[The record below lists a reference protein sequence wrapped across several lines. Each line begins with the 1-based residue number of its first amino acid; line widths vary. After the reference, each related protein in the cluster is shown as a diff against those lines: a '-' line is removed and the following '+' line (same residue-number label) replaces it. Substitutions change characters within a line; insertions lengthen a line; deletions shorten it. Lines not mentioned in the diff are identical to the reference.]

1 MIFFNKLMAV
11 TDNWKLIF
19 FFWIYLFIQNQVIGF
34 PQIIS
39 IWLLRDLWDFF
50 VSSIWNQALHWPLRF
65 SLAERTVSFLSVPR
79 RSLESNHLTVMT
91 LLFCPQSEVASP
103 SSSLMPSQ
111 EGTAQALASSGKSVN
126 LQYTQKETLPE
137 PVCGS
142 ALGGYLYIQL
152 ETLMKINSFIR
163 GILC

>member
-1 MIFFNKLMAV
+1 
-11 TDNWKLIF
+11 
-19 FFWIYLFIQNQVIGF
+19 
-34 PQIIS
+34 
-39 IWLLRDLWDFF
+39 
-50 VSSIWNQALHWPLRF
+50 
-65 SLAERTVSFLSVPR
+65 
-79 RSLESNHLTVMT
+79 MT

-126 LQYTQKETLPE
+126 LQYTQNPLSEETLPE